1 MIPKYREQPLRHPEE
16 DFSPQSV
23 LPSSIELFQFY
34 RLTLAQCAKLS
45 TGSRLI
51 DLSKTF
57 AKYLDEY
64 AQQVLLYFLER
75 SSSQVPVL
83 EDMIVVLNTADY
95 CHTTCAQLE
104 EKIKSRVDED
114 LKSKVDLQSQEDSFM
129 GVASA
134 AIRAL
139 VRLVE
144 IECESSWR
152 EMRNTPWSK
161 LEVVGDHSSYVA
173 ELLRCVRARSSE
185 ILRML
190 HKQQYARAFCDNL
203 VDQVA
208 NTYVLSIVQCR
219 PISEIGAE
227 QVSA

>member
-1 MIPKYREQPLRHPEE
+1 MIPKYREQPLQHPEE
-16 DFSPQSV
+16 DFSSQSV

-83 EDMIVVLNTADY
+83 EDIIVVLNTADY

-104 EKIKSRVDED
+104 EKIK
-114 LKSKVDLQSQEDSFM
+114 KAQQS
-129 GVASA
+129 AS
-134 AIRAL
+134 
-139 VRLVE
+139 
-144 IECESSWR
+144 W
-152 EMRNTPWSK
+152 
-161 LEVVGDHSSYVA
+161 
-173 ELLRCVRARSSE
+173 
-185 ILRML
+185 
-190 HKQQYARAFCDNL
+190 
-203 VDQVA
+203 
-208 NTYVLSIVQCR
+208 
-219 PISEIGAE
+219 
-227 QVSA
+227 